1 MQEEDILP
9 EENTEEVYERKTFTI
24 DKGEEPK
31 RVDKW
36 LQARLEN
43 ATRNKI
49 QQAIDIGLLTVNGK
63 PVKSNYKIKPGDNL
77 VLLSLVNPEYSEIV
91 PEKMP
96 LDIVYEDD
104 AVLVINKPHNMVV
117 HPGVGNYSGTLL
129 NGVAWHLKE
138 HNPGITE
145 DTLPRFGMVHR
156 IDKNTTGLILLAK
169 TPEAAV
175 HLAKQ
180 FFNHTVDRKYLA
192 VVWGDVQEDEG
203 TINVNIARHQRFRK
217 MFTTYPDGETGK
229 TAITHYRVLERLNY
243 VSVVECVLETG
254 RTHQI
259 RVHMK
264 SIGHTLFNDWEY
276 GGDKILKGTIYAK
289 YKQFVENCFAIC
301 PRCALHAKTLGF
313 EHPVTGQR
321 MFFES
326 ALPEDMQ
333 QLIEKWRKYVR
344 VKPLEEE

>member
-1 MQEEDILP
+1 MQEEEILQEDSS
-9 EENTEEVYERKTFTI
+9 EEIYERKSFII

-36 LQARLEN
+36 LHARIEN

-49 QQAIDIGLLTVNGK
+49 QQAIEIGLLTVNGK
-63 PVKSNYKIKPGDNL
+63 SVKSNYKIKPGDSV
-77 VLLSLVNPEYSEIV
+77 VLLSLGSPETSEIT
-91 PEKMP
+91 PEKMH

-104 AVLVINKPHNMVV
+104 AVMVINKPSNMVV

-129 NGVAWHLKE
+129 NGVAYHLLQQ
-138 HNPGITE
+138 NPTMDE
-145 DTLPRFGMVHR
+145 NNLPRYGMVHR
-156 IDKNTTGLILLAK
+156 IDKNTTGLLLLAK
-169 TPEAAV
+169 TADTAV

-180 FFNHTVDRKYLA
+180 FYNHTVDRKYTA
-192 VVWGDVQEDEG
+192 VVWGNVEEEEG
-203 TINVNIARHQRFRK
+203 TINANIARHQRFRK
-217 MFTTYPDGETGK
+217 MFTTYPDGDFGK
-229 TAITHYRVLERLNY
+229 VAITHYRVLERMNY
-243 VSVVECVLETG
+243 VTVVECVLETG

-276 GGDKILKGTIYAK
+276 GGDKILKGTVYTK
-289 YKQFVENCFAIC
+289 YKQFVDNCFAIC

-313 EHPVTGQR
+313 DHPVTGER

-326 ALPEDMQ
+326 QLPNDMQ
-333 QLIEKWRKYVR
+333 QLIDKWRKYTH
-344 VKPLEEE
+344 VKPLDED